1 MSRNGQM
8 RISVNPSMSPVATIT
23 DTYDQ
28 TGTSDLV
35 FSMNNGE
42 LMFNTSDTADH
53 EFTYKQTS
61 FKKRPV

>member
-8 RISVNPSMSPVATIT
+8 RISVNQYVLVATIT

-35 FSMNNGE
+35 FSMDNGE
-42 LMFNTSDTADH
+42 LMFNTSDTADY

-61 FKKRPV
+61 FAKRPV